1 MQCDKFKSASN
12 AIALHHQHHVH
23 HEPNPQASFQTWEL
37 LLASIKSEMMLEVEG
52 TRQIMM
58 QMMEMMQRML
68 VMQNAEGIGTLT
80 QPEKTHVANDANAG
94 DAE

>member
-1 MQCDKFKSASN
+1 MMQMMVVMRSNGIASRLKFV
-12 AIALHHQHHVH
+12 ALH
-23 HEPNPQASFQTWEL
+23 E
-37 LLASIKSEMMLEVEG
+37 IKSEMMLEVGG

-80 QPEKTHVANDANAG
+80 QPEKTHDANDANAG